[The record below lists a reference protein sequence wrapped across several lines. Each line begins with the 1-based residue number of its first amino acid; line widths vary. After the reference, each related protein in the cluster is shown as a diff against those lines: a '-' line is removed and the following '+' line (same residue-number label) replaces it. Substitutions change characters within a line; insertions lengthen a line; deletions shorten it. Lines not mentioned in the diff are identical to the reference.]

1 MLLGVAAVYFTMLL
15 RCIYMSDRNLFL
27 TGSDNVVRG
36 EWSIYIGN
44 EYYGENAL
52 PQKYNVPAGEMMTIT
67 KTVNPSDFNGYTVC
81 FYSGYQNV
89 YIYLDNELQYEKTQD
104 DAIIRF
110 KVAQPGWVS
119 VKLPSECAGKL
130 LAVQFTTPYSFSS
143 GRLPEIYS
151 GDSAELLS
159 LIAAETILPLTLCTA
174 VFTIS
179 VLMII
184 IIAVTGERGKPNLM
198 LYNLTLFLGFCSL
211 FLIVQTYV
219 PMITFLDDASRSF
232 IASLSMMC
240 APIPFMTFIRERYS
254 KKVSAAFNAFA
265 QLFVIN
271 AEIQVLLHLM
281 RVTDLSQMR
290 YVTYGLIFIGI
301 SAVFALMKYRKVSG
315 HRIIDVIEVAGF
327 ATFALSLTAQVV
339 LTVMKSASSSVIV
352 TVGLFIY
359 VVCLTSSSYASAYL
373 KLAEKRR
380 LEKALSENKTRL
392 LMNQIRPH
400 FLYNALGAI
409 RMTIKT
415 DPEKAY
421 DLTYDLTKFMRANI
435 DAYTASELIPFSSE
449 LELIKAYVRIEKAR
463 FGNKLNVQYDIDTDS
478 FFALPLSVQPIIEN
492 AIKHG
497 IYSRD
502 SGGTVRLSVL
512 KENGCVVVKITDD
525 GVGFDPEVVDGKE
538 GSVGLSNVRY
548 RFEQILGAK
557 MLIESAPDAGTRVS
571 VTIPSDDE

>member
-1 MLLGVAAVYFTMLL
+1 M
-15 RCIYMSDRNLFL
+15 
-27 TGSDNVVRG
+27 
-36 EWSIYIGN
+36 
-44 EYYGENAL
+44 
-52 PQKYNVPAGEMMTIT
+52 
-67 KTVNPSDFNGYTVC
+67 
-81 FYSGYQNV
+81 
-89 YIYLDNELQYEKTQD
+89 
-104 DAIIRF
+104 
-110 KVAQPGWVS
+110 
-119 VKLPSECAGKL
+119 
-130 LAVQFTTPYSFSS
+130 AVQFTTPYSFSS

-463 FGNKLNVQYDIDTDS
+463 FGDKLNVQYDIDTDS
-478 FFALPLSVQPIIEN
+478 FFVPPLSVQPIIEN